1 MNFKNMTK
9 KENSIII
16 NSEKIEI
23 IEEKRPIR
31 TMFFLALGISIPS
44 GISNTIQYLDS
55 GETRY
60 LFIASFMISLFVLA
74 IIVEVF
80 FVTYQKEIDIQK
92 ITKLRIKP
100 ILFSNGQVVYLD
112 VKIGRKTRPIKLRK
126 EKAKEI
132 KQELSNI
139 IA

>member
-44 GISNTIQYLDS
+44 GISNTIQYLM
-55 GETRY
+55 Y
-60 LFIASFMISLFVLA
+60 LRNHS
-74 IIVEVF
+74 
-80 FVTYQKEIDIQK
+80 
-92 ITKLRIKP
+92 
-100 ILFSNGQVVYLD
+100 
-112 VKIGRKTRPIKLRK
+112 
-126 EKAKEI
+126 
-132 KQELSNI
+132 
-139 IA
+139 